1 MPDKCLR
8 KTEMMHH
15 KTLTIILAAV
25 LSLACCTDS
34 NDIEAI
40 QERAGKTA
48 EAYYTHLINGNYA
61 DFVAGMD
68 RADSIPA
75 DYREQMEANAAM
87 FMKQQNDDHK
97 GISSIT
103 LSKCKADTAN
113 HTAEAFLVIEYK
125 DKVSEVV
132 CVPMVERAGNWYMK

>member
-8 KTEMMHH
+8 KTEMMNH

-48 EAYYTHLINGNYA
+48 EAYY
-61 DFVAGMD
+61 
-68 RADSIPA
+68 
-75 DYREQMEANAAM
+75 
-87 FMKQQNDDHK
+87 
-97 GISSIT
+97 IS
-103 LSKCKADTAN
+103 
-113 HTAEAFLVIEYK
+113 
-125 DKVSEVV
+125 
-132 CVPMVERAGNWYMK
+132 

>member
-1 MPDKCLR
+1 
-8 KTEMMHH
+8 MMNH

-75 DYREQMEANAAM
+75 DYREQMEPNAALLI
-87 FMKQQNDDHK
+87 KQQNDEHK
-97 GISSIT
+97 GIS
-103 LSKCKADTAN
+103 
-113 HTAEAFLVIEYK
+113 
-125 DKVSEVV
+125 
-132 CVPMVERAGNWYMK
+132 